1 MLLRLRALLDHFR
14 RHAHRAR
21 RDLAQRRGQ
30 HVRARRRGRRRR
42 RRPAA
47 VKLFLHALVGDEE
60 EGGAGRGAHDRAA
73 DAIVDP
79 AEAARGPEAGGGLQ
93 AGFEGV
99 EGEERG
105 VDCCAG

>member
-1 MLLRLRALLDHFR
+1 LRALLDHFR

-30 HVRARRRGRRRR
+30 HMRARSRRF
-42 RRPAA
+42 AA
-47 VKLFLHALVGDEE
+47 AGGVVKLLLHALVGDEE
-60 EGGAGRGAHDRAA
+60 ERGAGGGAHDGAA
-73 DAIVDP
+73 DAIVDS
-79 AEAARGPEAGGGLQ
+79 AEAARGPEAGRGLQ

-105 VDCCAG
+105 VDCCAC